1 MNKKKDNS
9 WFFKVL
15 GFLFLLYI
23 SLSIAIQTGYYEA
36 KLSEKTT
43 ITNEAMKRFEED
55 VRMGK
60 DVEIED
66 YITDIHKDYSN
77 QTTKAGVALSKTIEN
92 FMAKGINE
100 IVNIFKV
107 LFT

>member
-23 SLSIAIQTGYYEA
+23 SLTIAIQTGYYEA

-77 QTTKAGVALSKTIEN
+77 QTTKAGAALSKTIEN